1 MTSTLTITCKERFVF
16 SIDCFI
22 HFHIVIAPTLF
33 FCIINAVII
42 YTHTC
47 LLLIPLHAVVESL
60 ERILPSMTKIY
71 QDAFAH
77 CSQLTWVEIPSSI
90 EEIEAGAFAHCTNL
104 TSVQFS
110 SFTLTIHDDAFKGCP
125 NLNEEAHDA
134 IGDLVSTNKLM
145 AKIQQKRRNLIN
157 GMSY

>member
-1 MTSTLTITCKERFVF
+1 MTNPE
-16 SIDCFI
+16 
-22 HFHIVIAPTLF
+22 
-33 FCIINAVII
+33 
-42 YTHTC
+42 
-47 LLLIPLHAVVESL
+47 ESVD
-60 ERILPSMTKIY
+60 RILSSTTKIH
-71 QDAFAH
+71 QNAFAH
-77 CSQLTWVEIPSSI
+77 CSQLTSVEISSSI